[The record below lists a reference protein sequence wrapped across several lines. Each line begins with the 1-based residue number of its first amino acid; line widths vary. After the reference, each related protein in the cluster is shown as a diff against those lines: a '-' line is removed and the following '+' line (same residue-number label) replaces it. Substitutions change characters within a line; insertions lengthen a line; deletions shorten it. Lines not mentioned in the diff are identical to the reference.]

1 MTFRRLFPIII
12 ILAVV
17 AGVVALI
24 VGVSDAE
31 GELISGSSSGSNV
44 ETLDYGEYSKDII
57 VDENTEVTGDLAE
70 YVSVVPGTYKLN
82 YESKD
87 EGKYGSQEYV
97 ISVKIKLNKQYPYE
111 ASSYQKLKFLTS
123 RGTFGKLEMDIS
135 RGSLDFSEGEKFKK
149 FVKEG
154 NVGDEKEFMFYKSI
168 GNREYAD
175 ANYSEAHGLVLVTD
189 GYESSSGTS
198 SSSSSVSSSS
208 GSESETSS
216 SSESSSETTST
227 ATVESTTSTT
237 SSTSESTDDSSSD
250 EDEDEDFEED
260 YKIDLELDEYESYIE
275 QYKECDDKK
284 SAKAL
289 KLYSQAKAYGLK
301 MKAKKSKM
309 SKAQKSRLESIS
321 SQL

>member
-1 MTFRRLFPIII
+1 MTFRRLLPIII

-24 VGVSDAE
+24 VGVSDAG

-175 ANYSEAHGLVLVTD
+175 ANYSEAHSLVLVTD

>member
-24 VGVSDAE
+24 VGVSDAG

-175 ANYSEAHGLVLVTD
+175 ANYSEAHSLVLVTD

-198 SSSSSVSSSS
+198 SSSSSVSCS
-208 GSESETSS
+208 G
-216 SSESSSETTST
+216 
-227 ATVESTTSTT
+227 
-237 SSTSESTDDSSSD
+237 
-250 EDEDEDFEED
+250 
-260 YKIDLELDEYESYIE
+260 I
-275 QYKECDDKK
+275 
-284 SAKAL
+284 
-289 KLYSQAKAYGLK
+289 
-301 MKAKKSKM
+301 
-309 SKAQKSRLESIS
+309 
-321 SQL
+321 

>member
-24 VGVSDAE
+24 VGVSDAG

-175 ANYSEAHGLVLVTD
+175 ANYSEAHGLVLETD
-189 GYESSSGTS
+189 GYESSSGT

-275 QYKECDDKK
+275 QYKECDDEK